1 MSGTKS
7 RRKGHTFEREVIK
20 KLKSIGFND
29 AHSARSG
36 DRSMDEKGADILGCP
51 PFWIQCKA
59 WKSAPNLHKELKKM
73 PDDIMLNVVMHKR
86 PNQGT
91 VVAMTLEDFI
101 EILQMLKSEKII

>member
-1 MSGTKS
+1 
-7 RRKGHTFEREVIK
+7 
-20 KLKSIGFND
+20 
-29 AHSARSG
+29 
-36 DRSMDEKGADILGCP
+36 MDDMCVDFVETA
-51 PFWIQCKA
+51 PFHIQAKA